1 MSDTLA
7 RLLDERAIEAVY
19 VRYCELVDAKQFDR
33 LDEVFTADTR
43 GDYTQALGPGVVTEG
58 LAALVEA
65 MHANLGA
72 GSSCGATHHNV
83 TNFRMAV
90 DGDRA
95 TAKVH
100 YIAAHAGAGT
110 HAGSTYVMWGQYDDR
125 LICTEAGWRVAERVY
140 TLALSEGDPELVK
153 G

>member
-33 LDEVFTADTR
+33 LIEVFTAETR

-83 TNFRMAV
+83 TNFRIAV
-90 DGDRA
+90 DGDEA
-95 TAKVH
+95 SAKVR
-100 YIAAHAGAGT
+100 YIAAHAGAGE
-110 HAGSTYVMWGQYDDR
+110 HAGQTYTMWGEYADR
-125 LICTEAGWRVAERVY
+125 LERAATGWRVAERVY
-140 TLALSEGDPELVK
+140 TLALSQGNPALVR